1 MAMWQGVGGLTTIAA
16 GATQYWEYSYPQTGG
31 VGATVAAPNFLQE
44 QINVELVTS
53 QPGVVQRDQGA
64 DNPPLIVYTVRV
76 SNLGATDVSYNLNV
90 GDWQ

>member
-16 GATQYWEYSYPQTGG
+16 GATQYWEYSYPQSAG
-31 VGATVAAPNFLQE
+31 VGATVAAPNFLEE

-53 QPGVVQRDQGA
+53 QPGVVQRDQGP

-76 SNLGATDVSYNLNV
+76 SNLGAIAVSYDLNV